1 MADEPKKI
9 IVDDDWK
16 AEARREKER
25 LTEETQ
31 HHEQLPQA
39 GFVEL
44 LNLVVMQALGALG
57 MLMAPGGQRIP
68 PQPELAKY
76 FIDLLQ
82 VIDDK
87 TRGNLTPDEKKLI
100 DQALYDLRMRYVELA
115 SGGASPG
122 QIGRGPAMPGV

>member
-25 LTEETQ
+25 LAEETAQ
-31 HHEQLPQA
+31 HEHLPQA
-39 GFVEL
+39 GFIEL

-57 MLMAPGGQRIP
+57 MLVAPGGQRIP
-68 PQPELAKY
+68 AQPELAKY

-87 TRGNLTPDEKKLI
+87 TKGNLTVEEKKLL
-100 DQALYDLRMRYVELA
+100 DQALYDLRMRYVEIA
-115 SGGASPG
+115 SDGPSVGPG
-122 QIGRGPAMPGV
+122 GRGPAIPGM

>member
-25 LTEETQ
+25 LVEETS

-39 GFVEL
+39 GFIEL

-57 MLMAPGGQRIP
+57 MLMAPGGKRIP
-68 PQPELAKY
+68 AQPELAKY

-87 TRGNLTPDEKKLI
+87 TKGNLTADEKKLL
-100 DQALYDLRMRYVELA
+100 DQALYDLRMRYVEIA
-115 SGGASPG
+115 SGGAPMDAV
-122 QIGRGPAMPGV
+122 GRGPAIPGI

>member
-1 MADEPKKI
+1 MAEEPKKI

-25 LTEETQ
+25 LAEETQ
-31 HHEQLPQA
+31 HREQLPPA
-39 GFVEL
+39 GFIEL

-57 MLMAPGGQRIP
+57 MLMGPGGQRIP

-82 VIDDK
+82 VIEDK
-87 TRGNLTPDEKKLI
+87 TRGNLTPDEKKLL
-100 DQALYDLRMRYVELA
+100 DQALYDLRMRYVEIA
-115 SGGASPG
+115 SGGAAGLP
-122 QIGRGPAMPGV
+122 GRGPTVPGG